1 MTKYILLFLLLISF
15 ISLMGQDNSS
25 MGQVTVLM
33 QDKSKWIG
41 SLVSEQPNKIEL
53 NIDGETFVLKKKN
66 IVAIIPSEILV
77 NNLEDGVLK
86 KDLIM
91 LNSKVWISGEILEID
106 SKIVYFK
113 TDSATHILKSK
124 EVNKIYLKG
133 QKISLLARTNNAG
146 NFTELS
152 INSKFKRQY
161 VKEGFYHIVYGNL
174 VFDSGLGA
182 QYHFGYQFTKTI
194 GLGLGVGYFNS
205 NNSNFFPGPILLP
218 IFAET
223 RGYMSN
229 RKTSAYYNLAVGL
242 TTGTKFLDDI
252 STKLSPGIYTH
263 PAIGYKIGSDKVA
276 FLIDIGIQ
284 VSSVKYEFDFRE
296 FSPQPISIEVYKT
309 NNLVLRLGMM
319 F

>member
-86 KDLIM
+86 KDLIL

-113 TDSATHILKSK
+113 TVVRL
-124 EVNKIYLKG
+124 
-133 QKISLLARTNNAG
+133 
-146 NFTELS
+146 
-152 INSKFKRQY
+152 
-161 VKEGFYHIVYGNL
+161 
-174 VFDSGLGA
+174 
-182 QYHFGYQFTKTI
+182 
-194 GLGLGVGYFNS
+194 
-205 NNSNFFPGPILLP
+205 
-218 IFAET
+218 IF
-223 RGYMSN
+223 
-229 RKTSAYYNLAVGL
+229 
-242 TTGTKFLDDI
+242 
-252 STKLSPGIYTH
+252 
-263 PAIGYKIGSDKVA
+263 
-276 FLIDIGIQ
+276 
-284 VSSVKYEFDFRE
+284 
-296 FSPQPISIEVYKT
+296 
-309 NNLVLRLGMM
+309 
-319 F
+319 